1 MTAHRAATAAALP
14 DPASRFA
21 ALFSATSGYDAIDS
35 KNKRKAAP
43 SILRSEDSELQDM
56 ERRKLLATGRD
67 LHRNFSVLAW
77 MVRRHLDYV
86 TTFNFQA
93 RTGNKE
99 LDKKIEALIRDWSK
113 RENFDIAGRHTLQR
127 AIRLAEAR
135 RTIDGDVLAA
145 RMADGR
151 TQWIEGDR
159 IRAGTGIPETVDPAT
174 LVHGIQIDTA
184 GRAIAYAISRR
195 GGSALNSAG
204 TFVFEKMLP
213 ARNAYLHA
221 YLDRFDQ
228 VRGISPV
235 ATALN
240 ELRDTYEGLDLARCK
255 MKVDQLFALAFYRN
269 AADDDALPGTA
280 ANSDDGS
287 GYEVD
292 FGRGPVLLDLDP
304 GDRAEFLT
312 SANPSNQFQTFI
324 TATIQIALK
333 ALDLPY
339 SFFAENY
346 TNYSG
351 ARQALLQYEQSAATK
366 RADNVALLEWLT
378 DWRLALFV
386 ADGQLPGVDP
396 AQIAHGYQ
404 WISRGQKWVD
414 PLKEIL
420 ADVQAIGAG
429 LNTRTRIL
437 REQGLDFDDVVA
449 ELAHEAETLK
459 AAGLPL
465 NLDQNNAQIAALT
478 SEPADNAEA
487 AAA

>member
-1 MTAHRAATAAALP
+1 
-14 DPASRFA
+14 
-21 ALFSATSGYDAIDS
+21 
-35 KNKRKAAP
+35 
-43 SILRSEDSELQDM
+43 
-56 ERRKLLATGRD
+56 
-67 LHRNFSVLAW
+67 
-77 MVRRHLDYV
+77 MV
-86 TTFNFQA
+86 
-93 RTGNKE
+93 E
-99 LDKKIEALIRDWSK
+99 
-113 RENFDIAGRHTLQR
+113 RENFDVAGRHTLQR

-159 IRAGTGIPETVDPAT
+159 IRTGTGVPESVDPAS
-174 LVHGIQIDTA
+174 LVHGIQVDTA

-195 GGSALNSAG
+195 GGSALNSTG
-204 TFVFEKMLP
+204 SFVFERMLP

-269 AADDDALPGTA
+269 ASGDDDGGGLPGTA

-378 DWRLALFV
+378 DWRLALFA
-386 ADGQLPGVDP
+386 ADGELPGVDV
-396 AQIAHGYQ
+396 AQLAGLYQ
-404 WISRGQKWVD
+404 WIPKGLAWID
-414 PLKEIL
+414 PLKEVL

-437 REQGLDFDDVVA
+437 REQGLDFDDLVA
-449 ELAHEAETLK
+449 ELAHEADTLRT
-459 AAGLPL
+459 AGLPL
-465 NLDQNNAQIAALT
+465 NLDQANAQITALT
-478 SEPADNAEA
+478 SEPNDQA